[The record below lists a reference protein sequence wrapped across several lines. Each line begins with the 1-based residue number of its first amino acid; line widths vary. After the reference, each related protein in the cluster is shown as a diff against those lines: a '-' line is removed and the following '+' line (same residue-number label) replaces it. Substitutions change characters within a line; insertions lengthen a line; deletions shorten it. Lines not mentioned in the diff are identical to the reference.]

1 MITIIYKRNKKFTIK
16 KTINE
21 NPTPG
26 SFGDYLLMKDDLMH
40 QDEDWADRKP
50 ESYKQMVFNYE
61 WLQEMKEK
69 YLELHCEY
77 CGQKDLQ
84 IFHWKEKPIR
94 LIMATT
100 DHYLSK
106 KGYPNLAKEKTNFR
120 VACDN
125 CNRKKDINIWKC
137 IYPYPEHII

>member
-61 WLQEMKEK
+61 WLQEMEVKH
-69 YLELHCEY
+69 LELHCEY
-77 CGQKDLQ
+77 CNKQMLR
-84 IFHWKEKPIR
+84 IFHWKEKAIHR
-94 LIMATT
+94 IMATV
-100 DHYLSK
+100 DHFLPIK
-106 KGYPNLAKEKTNFR
+106 NYPNLAKVKTNFR
-120 VACDN
+120 VACNN
-125 CNRKKDINIWKC
+125 CNSKKDINIWEC
-137 IYPYPEHII
+137 SFPYPEHKI